1 MKPKHSAHK
10 HASCPFQKQLH
21 AVIGQQAVNK
31 ASKMLSVVHFKYEF
45 LLENFLNP
53 EFNSWNPHQPV
64 SMPLVPGKGFF
75 LGSA

>member
-53 EFNSWNPHQPV
+53 EFNS
-64 SMPLVPGKGFF
+64 
-75 LGSA
+75 

>member
-1 MKPKHSAHK
+1 MLIIGVGLPVER
-10 HASCPFQKQLH
+10 LLGELLR

-53 EFNSWNPHQPV
+53 EFNSWNPHQTV
-64 SMPLVPGKGFF
+64 SMPLVPGKGSF